1 MASVSMFPASINC
14 SRPEVRSRSASKPQ
28 SELARGWQKD
38 RFLGP
43 GAPFPAIVIGFPPGA
58 EFELLGAR
66 LTILVWT
73 VVGGDVAGEGGVV
86 ADTES
91 DEESDGE
98 EAEGVEDKE
107 VVDRVGSLDVLV
119 VISVVTVVIVV
130 LMVVVEG
137 CAGVMVEIIIGNI
150 GVLSVDVGE
159 ICIDVVESE
168 VLEFVPNISLIRSI
182 GIV

>member
-1 MASVSMFPASINC
+1 M
-14 SRPEVRSRSASKPQ
+14 
-28 SELARGWQKD
+28 
-38 RFLGP
+38 
-43 GAPFPAIVIGFPPGA
+43 IGFPPGA

-137 CAGVMVEIIIGNI
+137 CAGVIVEIIIGNI

-159 ICIDVVESE
+159 IGIDVVESE
-168 VLEFVPNISLIRSI
+168 VLGFVPNISLIRSI
-182 GIV
+182 GIVCVSGLTGLTESMEASLGKRMSSSPSESKPESIPSCCRPVRTPVSRVRS